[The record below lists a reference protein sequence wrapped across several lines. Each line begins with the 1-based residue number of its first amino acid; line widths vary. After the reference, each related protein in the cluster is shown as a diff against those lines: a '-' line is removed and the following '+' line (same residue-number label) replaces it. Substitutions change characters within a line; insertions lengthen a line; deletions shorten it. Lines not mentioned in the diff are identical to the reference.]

1 MGGGERGSY
10 PSGEGF
16 SSSSSYFPIFIWGK
30 QQEKIGGKNQIKSN
44 ENKRRRNSFFF
55 TCVVTFR
62 NIEIVL
68 EEEEK
73 EKEEEEEEEEEGKRP
88 RLFPGRPTTPRGPTT
103 CLFSSH
109 QQQQYSNIIRIVIIK
124 ITEIT
129 TESNFDSNPPPP
141 PPPLPPP
148 PQTET
153 EIQAQIN
160 NQRFD
165 QYGNLV
171 CLDWFFSCFCSLQVF
186 LRHQPVDLLIIYQ
199 HSWSG
204 ADRPPVR
211 GGV

>member
-1 MGGGERGSY
+1 MRETTR
-10 PSGEGF
+10 ENR
-16 SSSSSYFPIFIWGK
+16 
-30 QQEKIGGKNQIKSN
+30 GKNQIKSN

-73 EKEEEEEEEEEGKRP
+73 EKEEEEEEEEEEGKRP

-171 CLDWFFSCFCSLQVF
+171 CLD
-186 LRHQPVDLLIIYQ
+186 
-199 HSWSG
+199 
-204 ADRPPVR
+204 
-211 GGV
+211 